1 MSTSI
6 KALLLSAILIIAA
19 GAFGQINIVNFDF
32 GAVPVGCSSWGF
44 TYQGAVLTCDY
55 PVTQNFNASVGFGW
69 MLGSIIALSGSPS
82 NEGAGISGPNS
93 AIEPPSFDGMP
104 FSQAAVLQ
112 GIGSF
117 AWQAVGGF
125 TTGSYTLSFY
135 LGGRLYYPPQRIQAM
150 IDGNVIGTWD
160 VPTGMPF
167 TLETATFTV
176 NTGGT
181 HALEFMGMN
190 PPDNGAF
197 VSYVTITPTARRP

>member
-55 PVTQNFNASVGFGW
+55 PVTQNFNASAGFGW

-93 AIEPPSFDGMP
+93 AIEPPS
-104 FSQAAVLQ
+104 
-112 GIGSF
+112 
-117 AWQAVGGF
+117 
-125 TTGSYTLSFY
+125 
-135 LGGRLYYPPQRIQAM
+135 RR
-150 IDGNVIGTWD
+150 
-160 VPTGMPF
+160 
-167 TLETATFTV
+167 
-176 NTGGT
+176 
-181 HALEFMGMN
+181 
-190 PPDNGAF
+190 PDCRR
-197 VSYVTITPTARRP
+197 ARRSRARRRSPLRRH